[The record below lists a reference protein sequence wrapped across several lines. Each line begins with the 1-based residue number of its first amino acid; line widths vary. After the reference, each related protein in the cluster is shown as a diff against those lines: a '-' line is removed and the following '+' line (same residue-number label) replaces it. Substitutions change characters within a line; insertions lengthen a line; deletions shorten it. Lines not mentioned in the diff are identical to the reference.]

1 MRAAILVV
9 VFDFDDTLVPDSTTK
24 LLRSRGIDA
33 DKFWSETRDL
43 VARGYDPA
51 PAYLKLL
58 LDNVAEGKPLAG
70 LTNEKLKE
78 FGASLDSEFFPGI
91 PEVFTD
97 LRSEVARFRD
107 IGIEFYINSGGLK
120 PIIEGS
126 KIVQEHFAGVYACE
140 LESDTES
147 GVLNHIKRCVT
158 FTEKTRYLFE
168 INKGLD
174 PKETYGKPHLVNRLV
189 PENTRRVPFQNM
201 IYIGDGMTDIPC
213 FSLVGKG
220 THAEKGGKAVGV
232 FDPRKRDKAKDILRM
247 FLNEGR
253 VTGGPYSPKYREE
266 DDLGNWLRGVVTTRC
281 SDITLERKS
290 ALGSEEE

>member
-78 FGASLDSEFFPGI
+78 FGATLDSEFFPGI

-97 LRSEVARFRD
+97 LRNEVARFRD

-120 PIIEGS
+120 PIIEGRTAFVLGS
-126 KIVQEHFAGVYACE
+126 RHMGPDRWKIRKFARNRAQAAFMNLGGLLFHALAGLYDRYHDATKLMVQSARTATPITAPLSAFSPDGRSSAAVRKKRAARASFSFATISATPPRSSPLACTPSSASITTPLLSGKAKSSE
-140 LESDTES
+140 L
-147 GVLNHIKRCVT
+147 RVT
-158 FTEKTRYLFE
+158 FKF
-168 INKGLD
+168 G
-174 PKETYGKPHLVNRLV
+174 
-189 PENTRRVPFQNM
+189 
-201 IYIGDGMTDIPC
+201 
-213 FSLVGKG
+213 
-220 THAEKGGKAVGV
+220 
-232 FDPRKRDKAKDILRM
+232 
-247 FLNEGR
+247 
-253 VTGGPYSPKYREE
+253 
-266 DDLGNWLRGVVTTRC
+266 
-281 SDITLERKS
+281 
-290 ALGSEEE
+290 